1 MPSLD
6 LPFLGTIVLCTMML
20 CAAWTFGVSVVAG
33 RGRPQL
39 LPAARFGT
47 YATVAL
53 VALAVFVLAYAF
65 QAHDFRIRYVSRY
78 SDRSMPVVYLVTA
91 LWGGQDGSLLWW
103 TFLLSLYTGACT
115 LWMRDRYRELQPYV
129 LATLMA
135 LFLFFGVLML
145 FAANPFAVNVAGAP
159 ADGEGLNPLL
169 QNYWMV
175 IHPPTLYAGFVGW
188 SIPFAFVTAA
198 LLSGRLH
205 NEWLL
210 ATRRW
215 TLFAWLALSC
225 GNLLGMLWSYE
236 ELGWGGYWA
245 WDPVENASFMPWLTG
260 SAFLHSVMIQERRG
274 MMKVWNVFLLQLT
287 FFMTIFGTFL
297 TRSGLIASVHSFA
310 RSDIGIYFAVFLVI
324 LLLFDATLLL
334 WRLPLLRADN
344 RLDSLLSRE
353 FAFLLNNW
361 ILLGMMLAVFGMTT
375 APLISEWL
383 WKETITVGPGFYNRW
398 MVPLGLVLLFLT
410 GVGPLIAWR
419 KATGKNLLQAFV
431 WPTAASALAFALH
444 ALFGA
449 RAGFPPVVDAPEIDD
464 TLPAI
469 VIGKVFS
476 AMPIVTF
483 TLCTWVTVAIVQEF
497 VRGTAMRMR
506 NARENVAVALF
517 RLVARARR
525 RYGGYVVHI
534 GIVLIFFGFMGAAYD
549 REAEMALRPGQSATV
564 GAYTLRYTG
573 SRTDSDENKRMLF
586 SDLLV
591 SRGGRVEGRLTP
603 AKFVYRTLPDMPT
616 TEVAIASNLA
626 DDLYVI
632 LNGVNP
638 DTRVATFK
646 VLVRPFVA
654 WIWIG
659 GVVLILGTAIAIA
672 PSLREVFAE
681 GREGLRWAGSGR
693 GGARAPAVAAAGL
706 LALGVGV
713 FASAATVSRARA
725 QDASSLHAGHVDIHG
740 DTERQVFERLL
751 CTCGDCQRLPLT
763 TCACADAEARRAEVR
778 ARLARGD
785 TVDQIADDYRRR
797 YGTKSIAIP
806 PDEGIGRA
814 LWAVPAVAIALAA
827 GGLVVLGRRWAA
839 RPAPSE
845 PLRPVHVPAAGV
857 VAVGVGTSGVGT
869 SGGAMASAVADSDAA
884 VAGAS
889 SRPEPEDT
897 TFYDDALDDELR
909 RLGD

>member
-1 MPSLD
+1 MPSPD
-6 LPFLGTIVLCTMML
+6 LPFFGTIVLCTMML
-20 CAAWTFGVSVVAG
+20 SAAWTFGVSLVAA
-33 RGRPQL
+33 RGRPRL
-39 LPAARFGT
+39 LPAARWGT
-47 YATVAL
+47 YATIAL

-65 QAHDFRIRYVSRY
+65 QTHDFRIRYVSRY

-129 LATLMA
+129 LATLMG

-145 FAANPFAVNVAGAP
+145 FAANPFALNVAGAP

-260 SAFLHSVMIQERRG
+260 SAYLHSVMIQERRG

-297 TRSGLIASVHSFA
+297 TRSGLIAIVHSFA
-310 RSDIGIYFAVFLVI
+310 RSDIGIYFGVFLVVLFAFNLV
-324 LLLFDATLLL
+324 LLLY
-334 WRLPLLRADN
+334 RLPLLRAEN

-361 ILLGMMLAVFGMTT
+361 ILLGMMLAVLGMTT
-375 APLISEWL
+375 APLVSEWL

-398 MVPLGLVLLFLT
+398 MIPLGLVLLFLT

-419 KATGKNLLQAFV
+419 KATGKNLLQAFL
-431 WPTAASALAFALH
+431 WPTVLSVVAFVLH
-444 ALFGA
+444 ATLGA
-449 RAGFPPVVDAPEIDD
+449 RAGFPPVVDAPAIDD

-476 AMPIVTF
+476 AMPIVSF
-483 TLCTWVTVAIVQEF
+483 TLCTWVIAAIAQEF

-506 NARENVAVALF
+506 NAGENVAVALF

-525 RYGGYVVHI
+525 RYGGYVVHVA
-534 GIVLIFFGFMGAAYD
+534 IVMMFFGFTGAAYD
-549 REAEMALRPGQSATV
+549 TEAEMALRPGQTTTV
-564 GAYTLRYTG
+564 GQYTLRYTG

-591 SRGGRVEGRLTP
+591 SRDGRVQGRVTP

-616 TEVAIASNLA
+616 TEVAIASNVA
-626 DDLYVI
+626 NDLYVI

-646 VLVRPFVA
+646 ILVRPFVA

-681 GREGLRWAGSGR
+681 GREPSRSDSGTR
-693 GGARAPAVAAAGL
+693 GGALGGARGAAIATAVL
-706 LALGVGV
+706 LALGAGALLAL
-713 FASAATVSRARA
+713 ASAGRARA

-740 DTERQVFERLL
+740 EEERQVFERLL

-763 TCACADAEARRAEVR
+763 TCACSDAEARRGEVR
-778 ARLARGD
+778 ERLARGD
-785 TVDQIADDYRRR
+785 TVDQITDDYRRR

-814 LWAVPAVAIALAA
+814 LWAVPAVAITLAA
-827 GGLVVLGRRWAA
+827 GGLVVLGKRWAA
-839 RPAPSE
+839 RARVAASAP
-845 PLRPVHVPAAGV
+845 VAAG
-857 VAVGVGTSGVGT
+857 
-869 SGGAMASAVADSDAA
+869 GGAAKEASTDVSK
-884 VAGAS
+884 
-889 SRPEPEDT
+889 
-897 TFYDDALDDELR
+897 YDEALDDELR